1 MSDFQNKIFV
11 CSHCGMEN
19 SVEDTLAKA
28 EYERARADIE
38 AKLRAEYSED
48 MASLQRKVEARE
60 IEANSLKE
68 INAEQIQSQIE
79 LALAKQKSEL
89 QGKHLLDKE
98 LLKNENESLKRNIE
112 ELGQRSNQGSVQA
125 QGEAGETFIEDV
137 LHKNFP
143 YDSVKEI
150 GKGHRGADCLLT
162 VSAGQVCNSILI
174 ESKVTKNW
182 DNKWLPKL
190 RTDMERENAVFGV
203 LVSDALPSTKSSA
216 FNDGNI
222 WICGFHEFT
231 PITIALR
238 QGLDQ
243 LNRFKL
249 ARGAAENTAQEAL
262 DFLTSPRFVSNM
274 EGMLAPLVQ
283 LREQLSAEKRAFDK
297 QWRIRE
303 NNINKM
309 FNSAALL
316 HGDLISIA
324 GENIPEISM
333 LPSVHNILP
342 EEK

>member
-1 MSDFQNKIFV
+1 
-11 CSHCGMEN
+11 MEN
-19 SVEDTLAKA
+19 SLEYHEVKA

-38 AKLRAEYSED
+38 EKLRVEYSSE
-48 MASLQRKVEARE
+48 MASLHRTIEARE
-60 IEANSLKE
+60 IEAASLRD
-68 INAEQIQSQIE
+68 INAEQVQSQIE

-98 LLKNENESLKRNIE
+98 LLKNENETLKRNIE

-125 QGEAGETFIEDV
+125 QGEAGETFIEEV
-137 LHKNFP
+137 LKKTFP

-162 VSAGQVCNSILI
+162 VSAGQVSNSILI

-182 DNKWLPKL
+182 DNKWVPKL
-190 RTDMERENAVFGV
+190 RADMERENAVFGV
-203 LVSDALPSTKSSA
+203 LVTNSLPSTKSSA
-216 FNDGNI
+216 FNDGSI

-231 PITIALR
+231 AITIALR

-249 ARGAAENTAQEAL
+249 SRGAAENTAQEAL
-262 DFLTSPRFVSNM
+262 EFLTGPRFVANM

-283 LREQLSAEKRAFDK
+283 LREQLSAEKRAFEK
-297 QWRIRE
+297 QWRTRE
-303 NNINKM
+303 NAINKM
-309 FNSAALL
+309 FDSAALL

-333 LPSVHNILP
+333 LPSVNNLLP